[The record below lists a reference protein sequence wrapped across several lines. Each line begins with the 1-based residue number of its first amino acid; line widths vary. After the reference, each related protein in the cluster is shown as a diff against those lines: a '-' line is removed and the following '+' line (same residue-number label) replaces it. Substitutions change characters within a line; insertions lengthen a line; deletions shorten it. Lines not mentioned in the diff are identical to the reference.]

1 MSNKSNNQIT
11 EAINL
16 NEVTSI
22 LLNKGFMLYRPEVD
36 INGVD
41 FLLKTPLGFIQKCQL
56 KSRAY
61 VEWNRYGGKDI
72 FMVFPGKGDVGNRD
86 WYLIPHDKLFGIL
99 KQKHGHAP
107 QWNHVKHGEYWHCP
121 VSGDLAEYLTEYS
134 IDNPNINGYQILHDQ
149 DLTKEMFEIDA
160 KKDKKKLLE
169 VGYSINGYEILPKNT
184 SSDILSALRKE
195 FFDNPESDYEF
206 QTLRL
211 VLFFEL
217 RCLHHKGV
225 AEDKDYERLNL
236 ILRKMSRKYS
246 LTIL

>member
-36 INGVD
+36 FDGVD

-99 KQKHGHAP
+99 NKNMVMH
-107 QWNHVKHGEYWHCP
+107 
-121 VSGDLAEYLTEYS
+121 
-134 IDNPNINGYQILHDQ
+134 PNGTMLNMENIGIVLS
-149 DLTKEMFEIDA
+149 LET
-160 KKDKKKLLE
+160 LL
-169 VGYSINGYEILPKNT
+169 NT
-184 SSDILSALRKE
+184 
-195 FFDNPESDYEF
+195 
-206 QTLRL
+206 
-211 VLFFEL
+211 
-217 RCLHHKGV
+217 
-225 AEDKDYERLNL
+225 
-236 ILRKMSRKYS
+236 
-246 LTIL
+246 

>member
-107 QWNHVKHGEYWHCP
+107 Q
-121 VSGDLAEYLTEYS
+121 
-134 IDNPNINGYQILHDQ
+134 
-149 DLTKEMFEIDA
+149 
-160 KKDKKKLLE
+160 
-169 VGYSINGYEILPKNT
+169 
-184 SSDILSALRKE
+184 
-195 FFDNPESDYEF
+195 
-206 QTLRL
+206 
-211 VLFFEL
+211 
-217 RCLHHKGV
+217 
-225 AEDKDYERLNL
+225 
-236 ILRKMSRKYS
+236 
-246 LTIL
+246 